1 MSKIENVNQMFQYL
15 HIKAPPSS
23 TMPTVT
29 KLIQDIFNN
38 KRISESIWSKSY
50 KIVIPNMIPH
60 RMCKAHNFNLIYNQ
74 NREIIFEIQMVGCFQ
89 TLQVDHS

>member
-1 MSKIENVNQMFQYL
+1 MFQYF

-29 KLIQDIFNN
+29 KLIQDVFNN
-38 KRISESIWSKSY
+38 KRISGKYMKQILQNSNTKYDNRIECVK
-50 KIVIPNMIPH
+50 H
-60 RMCKAHNFNLIYNQ
+60 RILNLIYNQ
-74 NREIIFEIQMVGCFQ
+74 NREFIFEIQMVGCFQ